1 MADDS
6 DQEETNLMNYK
17 GIYFNDDPNN
27 KYTCPKT
34 GAHFEF
40 NDMCGRLSQVIKW
53 RKVYEQKIAMIT
65 MAGKGHQ
72 GITQVIVGEE
82 EMRMSKKEQLRL
94 EKEEFMRKMGVHN
107 EQVKK
112 KKSSSQAAAPGA
124 HH

>member
-6 DQEETNLMNYK
+6 DTENEGGNLMNYK

-53 RKVYEQKIAMIT
+53 RKIYEQKLAAYSL
-65 MAGKGHQ
+65 AGKGHQ
-72 GITQVIVGEE
+72 GIT
-82 EMRMSKKEQLRL
+82 
-94 EKEEFMRKMGVHN
+94 
-107 EQVKK
+107 
-112 KKSSSQAAAPGA
+112 
-124 HH
+124 